1 MKEFI
6 KKCMVL
12 LVIVPLIIGTL
23 GYTFAGA
30 MISDA
35 LYSSF
40 ALYFTNPISDAYNIY
55 IEIARW
61 TAPLVTAT
69 TILYIIK
76 DVWKSIN
83 WRISVFNKRD
93 SIAVYSDENCEISAE
108 KNIRVIYPGEKFK
121 SYIDNHI
128 ILFSDDKKS
137 LQFYKEHLDERH
149 KDKKVYIGIRD
160 IESSFLQKDDN
171 ETKNQKN
178 KNVYFFDINMAIS
191 RIFWKN
197 VALWND
203 KDKKIPQDYN
213 IIIYGDNNLT
223 RSIIYT
229 GLQLNLMSLKQNI
242 NYYIIT
248 ENELLKLRYGEVQL
262 MNNDK
267 LIFCKKSDS
276 NIWDI
281 ISNANLLII
290 TEDIQAEL
298 LQTIIIKAEEADIH
312 YYSPKET
319 DFVSYISCERLK
331 IFGRRT
337 EIFTD
342 DNIRKKKLIEKAEK
356 LNEAYAKKYNSEDDW
371 ESLPEFLKASN
382 ISASDFGEV
391 LMVLNNKMDED
402 EMANLEHIRW
412 CRFHFLNYYK
422 YGIPDNNKNKDD
434 KKRIHK
440 ELVDYNELSEEEK
453 IKDKDGVRTILELY
467 NENNCREEWQ

>member
-12 LVIVPLIIGTL
+12 LVIVPLIIGTV

-69 TILYIIK
+69 TILYVIK
-76 DVWKSIN
+76 DAWKSIN
-83 WRISVFNKRD
+83 WRISVFNKKD
-93 SIAVYSDENCEISAE
+93 SIAVYSDENCEISTE

-137 LQFYKEHLDERH
+137 LQFYKEHFDEKY

-178 KNVYFFDINMAIS
+178 KNIYFFDINMAIA

-203 KDKKIPQDYN
+203 KDKKTPQDYN

-223 RSIIYT
+223 RSITYT
-229 GLQLNLMSLKQNI
+229 GLQLNLISLKQNI

-248 ENELLKLRYGEVQL
+248 ENELLKLRYGKVKL

-290 TEDIQAEL
+290 TENIQAEL
-298 LQTIIIKAEEADIH
+298 LQTIIVKAEEADIH
-312 YYSPKET
+312 YYSPRET

-356 LNEAYAKKYNSEDDW
+356 LNEAYAKKHNSEDDW

-412 CRFHFLNYYK
+412 CRFYFLNYYK

-440 ELVDYNELSEEEK
+440 DLVYYNELSEEEK

-467 NENNCREEWQ
+467 NKNNCQEEWQ

>member
-12 LVIVPLIIGTL
+12 LVIVPLIIGTV

-40 ALYFTNPISDAYNIY
+40 ALYFTNPISDAYNIC

-69 TILYIIK
+69 TILYVIK
-76 DVWKSIN
+76 DAWKSIN
-83 WRISVFNKRD
+83 WRISVFNKKD

-137 LQFYKEHLDERH
+137 LQFYKEHFDEKH

-171 ETKNQKN
+171 ETKNQTN
-178 KNVYFFDINMAIS
+178 KNVFFFDINMAIS

-203 KDKKIPQDYN
+203 KGKKIPQDYN
-213 IIIYGDNNLT
+213 IIIYGDNNLS

-298 LQTIIIKAEEADIH
+298 LQTIIVKAEEADIH
-312 YYSPKET
+312 YYSSREA
-319 DFVSYISCERLK
+319 DFVSYISCERLN

-422 YGIPDNNKNKDD
+422 YGIPDNNKSKDD
-434 KKRIHK
+434 KKKIHK
-440 ELVDYNELSEEEK
+440 YLVDYNELSEEKK
-453 IKDKDGVRTILELY
+453 IKDKDGVRKILELY
-467 NENNCREEWQ
+467 NENNCRKEWQ